1 MINVFRL
8 GKRPEPGVSTGP
20 RPLMVQLASHNMKN
34 LIMESLYKLKNGD
47 QRFKSIVVAHN
58 MTKLER
64 DQCKELVSEARSLAA
79 RDPAGEYL
87 YRVRGPPGEIKI
99 LKFRKR
105 Q

>member
-1 MINVFRL
+1 MCWKIIWVFPKIRVL
-8 GKRPEPGVSTGP
+8 PLELCPELWTLKCCKYTSTVNSSTSGNIA
-20 RPLMVQLASHNMKN
+20 LVNN
-34 LIMESLYKLKNGD
+34 D
-47 QRFKSIVVAHN
+47 

-87 YRVRGPPGEIKI
+87 YRVRGPPGEMKI